1 MERFAFARVL
11 RMPRAEFLRGSR
23 LAAIATHDAMHT
35 ALHSEDGAGTEALAR
50 LADDGCLASPL
61 HQELMRE
68 IQRGRAAST
77 ACLSAGRQHL
87 PEPAADAEPAA
98 ESVLRLMRAKLAE
111 QASEVAHGEATL
123 TDIRLVAGMHRSLA
137 EASGGLAGHHRLHVG
152 SHLLVVDDQP
162 DGLWR
167 VERQRQLLLSRG
179 CCVQLEVE
187 FGGRDAVRP
196 ASSGLGPAP
205 GYFPGG
211 LTRRHRFL
219 FDAAMHV
226 YTVHTVRTTVCMH
239 ICTGTAA
246 ALPLRGR
253 SRWRCPNDADGGSR
267 GGAWRGRCGSERAGS
282 ERGRSERGG
291 GWRSLLGRCV
301 RDCFLWQLKCEKVDD
316 RCTGEYLVN
325 IG

>member
-1 MERFAFARVL
+1 MLNYAIDFMVRPQMERFAFARVL

-196 ASSGLGPAP
+196 ASSG
-205 GYFPGG
+205 
-211 LTRRHRFL
+211 
-219 FDAAMHV
+219 
-226 YTVHTVRTTVCMH
+226 
-239 ICTGTAA
+239 
-246 ALPLRGR
+246 
-253 SRWRCPNDADGGSR
+253 
-267 GGAWRGRCGSERAGS
+267 
-282 ERGRSERGG
+282 
-291 GWRSLLGRCV
+291 
-301 RDCFLWQLKCEKVDD
+301 
-316 RCTGEYLVN
+316 
-325 IG
+325 

>member
-1 MERFAFARVL
+1 MLNYAIDFMVRPQMERFAFARVL

-61 HQELMRE
+61 NQELMRE

-152 SHLLVVDDQP
+152 SHLLVVDDQS

-219 FDAAMHV
+219 FEAAVDGDAL
-226 YTVHTVRTTVCMH
+226 TTQ
-239 ICTGTAA
+239 TAA
-246 ALPLRGR
+246 AEEGRGVD
-253 SRWRCPNDADGGSR
+253 DADLNELAVSVADLNGV
-267 GGAWRGRCGSERAGS
+267 A
-282 ERGRSERGG
+282 GG
-291 GWRSLLGRCV
+291 GRFWGAASEIVFFG
-301 RDCFLWQLKCEKVDD
+301 
-316 RCTGEYLVN
+316 N
-325 IG
+325 

>member
-1 MERFAFARVL
+1 MLNYAIDFMVRPQMERFAFARVL

-87 PEPAADAEPAA
+87 SEPAADAEPAA

-111 QASEVAHGEATL
+111 QASEVADGEATL
-123 TDIRLVAGMHRSLA
+123 TNIRLVAGMHRSLA

-179 CCVQLEVE
+179 CCVQLEVA
-187 FGGRDAVRP
+187 FGGRDSVRP
-196 ASSGLGPAP
+196 ARS
-205 GYFPGG
+205 
-211 LTRRHRFL
+211 HRDRSL
-219 FDAAMHV
+219 AIRC
-226 YTVHTVRTTVCMH
+226 VHYVHYVRYVRTTVCL
-239 ICTGTAA
+239 CDAQVPPQRFLFEAAVDGDALRTQKAA
-246 ALPLRGR
+246 AEEGRGVD
-253 SRWRCPNDADGGSR
+253 DADLSELAVSVADLNGVANGGR
-267 GGAWRGRCGSERAGS
+267 FWDAASE
-282 ERGRSERGG
+282 
-291 GWRSLLGRCV
+291 
-301 RDCFLWQLKCEKVDD
+301 
-316 RCTGEYLVN
+316 
-325 IG
+325 IGFFGN